1 MPHIQVLAGL
11 AAYERCLECQPSNR
25 NAASNRLLTIN
36 YAYPG
41 EGASVCKAHAEWGH
55 NFQKV
60 GAAFL
65 SQVHAPCL
73 WQPSK
78 QLSSHLEGVASPG
91 LSCRQQAA
99 A

>member
-1 MPHIQVLAGL
+1 MPPVQVLAGL

-60 GAAFL
+60 GGCAL
-65 SQVHAPCL
+65 
-73 WQPSK
+73 
-78 QLSSHLEGVASPG
+78 
-91 LSCRQQAA
+91 
-99 A
+99 

>member
-1 MPHIQVLAGL
+1 MPPVQVLAGL

-60 GAAFL
+60 GAVL
-65 SQVHAPCL
+65 CEQVQAACL

-78 QLSSHLEGVASPG
+78 QVSSQLEDVTSIV
-91 LSCRQQAA
+91 LSCKQQAA